1 MRSPGGRPVLTGTA
15 PAKPCPRCG
24 RPIRWV
30 LTGTGRRI
38 AIDLDPDPA
47 GTVVRGEDP
56 GDGTVRA
63 RVLTGVE
70 MPAQETAWTRHEAT
84 CRARLGPRCR
94 TCRGPMDAGLAR
106 SERWTTHPSCDP
118 EHLVHR
124 DI

>member
-1 MRSPGGRPVLTGTA
+1 MGLMR
-15 PAKPCPRCG
+15 CPRCG

-38 AIDLDPDPA
+38 AIDPEPDPA
-47 GTVVRGEDP
+47 GTVIRVEDP
-56 GDGTVRA
+56 SDGTVRA
-63 RVLTGVE
+63 RILTGVE
-70 MPAQETAWTRHEAT
+70 MPAQETAWIRHEAI
-84 CRARLGPRCR
+84 CRVRPGPLCR

-106 SERWTTHPSCDP
+106 SEGWTTHPSCDP